1 MSNWREG
8 FRKIPDATYLVDEP
22 MARHTSFRVGGP
34 ADLMA
39 VPRSERAL
47 KAILKAA
54 HESGVSVVLLGG
66 GTNVLVLDG
75 GIRGLVL
82 KLGDGFMGVEKRD
95 EGLAAGAALP
105 LSRLLAEARKRCL
118 SGLEFAT
125 GIPGTV
131 GGGLWVNAGALGE
144 WMGSRF
150 VSAKGV
156 SHEGESVFLSAHAV
170 SFEYRSAS
178 FPIPV
183 ALTEA
188 LFALEPGDPDVMD
201 KTMREA
207 LDRRR
212 GQPLDT
218 PSAGCVFKNPPGN
231 LAAKL
236 IDQANLKG
244 LQVGGAKVSERHA
257 NFILNVKGAVA
268 SDVLNLVAEVKKRV
282 MERSGV
288 RLEMEVRV
296 LGEPS

>member
-1 MSNWREG
+1 M
-8 FRKIPDATYLVDEP
+8 
-22 MARHTSFRVGGP
+22 
-34 ADLMA
+34 MA
-39 VPRSERAL
+39 VPRSEGAL
-47 KAILKAA
+47 KAVLKAA
-54 HESGVSVVLLGG
+54 HENEVPVVLLGG

-75 GIRGLVL
+75 GIRGLVV
-82 KLGDGFMGVEKRD
+82 KLGRGFMGATERS

-105 LSRLLAEARKRCL
+105 LSRLLAKAREKCL

-144 WMGSRF
+144 WLGSRF
-150 VSAKGV
+150 ASAKGV
-156 SHEGESVFLSAHAV
+156 SYEGESVFLNAQAV

-178 FPIPV
+178 FPMPV
-183 ALTEA
+183 ALTEVV
-188 LFALEPGDPDVMD
+188 FALDPGDPELMD

-231 LAAKL
+231 PAAKL

-244 LQVGGAKVSERHA
+244 LQIGGAKVSERHA

-268 SDVLNLVAEVKKRV
+268 SDVLNLIAEVKKRV

-288 RLEMEVRV
+288 GLEMEVRV
-296 LGEPS
+296 LGEAS